1 MRRREWA
8 TLEQCESNSH
18 CDVTLILKIR
28 RVNTYMTYRCVEDC
42 VCVCVYGVGGVFSNL
57 IRIYQGSILYSAWQ
71 FDRMWQKQ
79 LQLCVDW
86 AALCCVAFLVVGWQ
100 RGEEGRAGRLGAEW
114 DRMSLCST
122 QCPKAIKAKRNGKP
136 LCIADVVVVVGIS
149 MKLRPMSNVDVG
161 DEAKNE

>member
-1 MRRREWA
+1 MAETA
-8 TLEQCESNSH
+8 
-18 CDVTLILKIR
+18 
-28 RVNTYMTYRCVEDC
+28 
-42 VCVCVYGVGGVFSNL
+42 
-57 IRIYQGSILYSAWQ
+57 
-71 FDRMWQKQ
+71 
-79 LQLCVDW
+79 
-86 AALCCVAFLVVGWQ
+86 AALRGLSCVGKL
-100 RGEEGRAGRLGAEW
+100 EDSGRRLGAEW